1 LLILPQR
8 VDKMP
13 YIKKKKLSQEEV
25 VQMTSLEAITERYG
39 SLKEGF
45 IALLES
51 KEAPLI
57 RFVFEHAI
65 GRPKE
70 KASNDNNKPIQQV
83 QVIQLPHN
91 NRDNQLTEGNFT
103 IDIPIQQPEL
113 LENNGQE
120 DKE

>member
-1 LLILPQR
+1 
-8 VDKMP
+8 MP
-13 YIKKKKLSQEEV
+13 YIKKKKLSQEEII
-25 VQMTSLEAITERYG
+25 QMTSLEAITERYG

-65 GRPKE
+65 GRTKE
-70 KASNDNNKPIQQV
+70 KPTSESNKPIQQV

-91 NRDNQLTEGNFT
+91 NRDVT
-103 IDIPIQQPEL
+103 IDIPIKQPEL
-113 LENNGQE
+113 LENDGE
-120 DKE
+120 AS

>member
-1 LLILPQR
+1 
-8 VDKMP
+8 MP
-13 YIKKKKLSQEEV
+13 YIKKKKLSHEEV
-25 VQMTSLEAITERYG
+25 IQMTSLDAITERYG

-65 GRPKE
+65 GKPKE
-70 KASNDNNKPIQQV
+70 KSNNESNKQIQQV

-91 NRDNQLTEGNFT
+91 NRDNQLGNNNITF
-103 IDIPIQQPEL
+103 DIPIEHQQEL
-113 LENNGQE
+113 LQNTDNDEE
-120 DKE
+120 D